1 MLVEQADDSLR
12 VRRGKIRRE
21 VNAQRVR
28 RIEIRHVLHRHGE
41 HVRQRNVLARVAVAQ
56 EVLGDTAGVQRVAF
70 ACRLRPRQCI
80 GGFGRQSDGGCVVN
94 RHIRVGEGDFAQKR
108 Q

>member
-28 RIEIRHVLHRHGE
+28 RIEIRHVLHQHGE
-41 HVRQRNVLARVAVAQ
+41 HVRQRNVLARVGGSGRYCRGSARSIR
-56 EVLGDTAGVQRVAF
+56 LPF
-70 ACRLRPRQCI
+70 APAPVHRRLRQTVRRRMRGKSAYPRRR
-80 GGFGRQSDGGCVVN
+80 G
-94 RHIRVGEGDFAQKR
+94 
-108 Q
+108 